1 MKDFFKNLPDESTPF
16 EADRFNELLNGE
28 EAMESIVV
36 DDISSSNLFDGL
48 MELGSMEV
56 TDASETT
63 NANFVRCVNFIKVKP
78 NSNYIFNINGNTFT
92 TTIRYFFYD
101 KNYNYLSNKTGDSF
115 ITTPENCYYIRF
127 HSSAFKTEYG
137 TNLPNPQIKEG
148 DVNTSYTP
156 YKKFGYNSQE
166 SMGKIIVDDISSN
179 NKFDINS
186 LEKGHIVSTTGEIAT
201 AEASQISSLIV
212 SDNSV
217 TFTTTDVWKGISSGF
232 MEVKPLTPYYF
243 LYETTSTAEIYFYV
257 SCYDKNKNHL
267 GRATKNGNEFITLE
281 NTKYVR
287 WCTQL
292 VATGT
297 ITLTNLQFKDEN
309 SSNYKPHV
317 DFKNEIQY
325 LTNFITAKS
334 GYTIKSQNI
343 FRQNNHYWGNVVIQK
358 DSGTFGSTQ
367 EDVATLGA
375 SIKGNV
381 NSGCFMSA
389 GQWSAKNVGYLYM
402 GDNYIKIAD
411 PNATTNNI
419 VKIDINVVV

>member
-28 EAMESIVV
+28 EAMESIAV
-36 DDISSSNLFDGL
+36 DDITSKNVFNKDAATKGYRISKDDGTLVANEAVGVSGSIDVTGKTKLIVSGTTISYTNGGAFFD
-48 MELGSMEV
+48 S
-56 TDASETT
+56 
-63 NANFVRCVNFIKVKP
+63 FK
-78 NSNYIFNINGNTFT
+78 NYISGFTSAEMLAGVNIPSTAKYVRINTLLTELDTTQVEFNS
-92 TTIRYFFYD
+92 
-101 KNYNYLSNKTGDSF
+101 KKTDF
-115 ITTPENCYYIRF
+115 
-127 HSSAFKTEYG
+127 
-137 TNLPNPQIKEG
+137 
-148 DVNTSYTP
+148 TP
-156 YKKFGYNSQE
+156 YKKFGYNSDE

-179 NKFDINS
+179 NKLDINS
-186 LEKGHIVSTTGEIAT
+186 LVKGHIISSTGEIAT
-201 AEASQISSLIV
+201 TETSQISSLIV

-267 GRATKNGNEFITLE
+267 GRATKNDNEFITLE

-292 VATGT
+292 VAVGT

-309 SSNYKPHV
+309 LSNYIPHV